1 MGQDLLKDCRPVGF
15 LEMFARKL
23 RGNTPALYC
32 KRDLG
37 GSGCSY
43 AMNLEGVYFGKKGE
57 PQVSK
62 S

>member
-1 MGQDLLKDCRPVGF
+1 MKDCRPVGF
-15 LEMFARKL
+15 LEMFAGKL
-23 RGNTPALYC
+23 RENMPALYC
-32 KRDLG
+32 RRDL

-43 AMNLEGVYFGKKGE
+43 ATSLEGVYFGKKGA